1 MLFVDRPNLMLETEH
16 VTKMFVF
23 KLKCY
28 ASDLSITRH
37 CRLEAIAFLG
47 FKKYRSFITIKRSK
61 YKHARKELT
70 YLCIISLT
78 DSIPT
83 KCQIRGEIPE
93 RKRAWYML
101 AGPAYRAC
109 ASVTDG
115 DILNLEVTNEPGYSS
130 KISFFQLSINV
141 LK

>member
-1 MLFVDRPNLMLETEH
+1 MLLVDRPNLMLETEH

-37 CRLEAIAFLG
+37 CRLEAIAFVG
-47 FKKYRSFITIKRSK
+47 FKNIDPSLPLNVLRDCSK

-78 DSIPT
+78 DRLKFLVSFQPSVRSEVKSPKGKGLGTCWRAQPT
-83 KCQIRGEIPE
+83 AHAQVSQK
-93 RKRAWYML
+93 
-101 AGPAYRAC
+101 
-109 ASVTDG
+109 VT
-115 DILNLEVTNEPGYSS
+115 
-130 KISFFQLSINV
+130 F
-141 LK
+141 